1 MQPDLLPALIQ
12 TWPDNMSGHCHLAL
26 ALSGGLDSMVLLDL
40 LCRWRDEAG
49 GPALSA
55 IHVHHGISPHADDWL
70 QHCQQACDARGVAL
84 HAERV
89 SIGTTHGQGVEAAA
103 RAARYQ
109 VFAASPATV
118 IALAH
123 HADDQSE
130 TVLLQLLR
138 GGGVKALA
146 AMPCWRTWQGK
157 QLWRPLL
164 GVPRARLAAYAADRG
179 LHWVEDDSNQ
189 DAANYLR
196 NHLRLQVLP
205 GLRQRQQGLDARLA
219 RSAAQMADAAA
230 ILDEVAAQDWQA
242 LHDAASGAL
251 SLTRW
256 QALSAPRQRH
266 VLLYWLGKLGWPAP
280 APAAL
285 LSLQSALLAGQDA
298 RLDGDAGVVL
308 SYRSQLLAMPW
319 GSRSTW
325 PVPCVPGQTLR
336 LPSGELSWAWRAG
349 GLPAAPGVVWQL
361 RLRQGGESLPTRVGR
376 KTLKKL
382 FQEAAVPALLR
393 DSWPVLCDEAG
404 QLLALPGVAVSADR
418 AQPEGWWPLW
428 QPLSIPRD

>member
-12 TWPDNMSGHCHLAL
+12 TWPDSMSGHCHLAL

-55 IHVHHGISPHADDWL
+55 IHVHHGISLHADDWL
-70 QHCQQACDARGVAL
+70 RHCQQACDARGVAL

-89 SIGTTHGQGVEAAA
+89 SIGTSRGQGVEAAA
-103 RAARYQ
+103 RAARYR
-109 VFAASPATV
+109 VFAASSAPV

-138 GGGVKALA
+138 GGGAKALA
-146 AMPCWRTWQGK
+146 AMPVWRAWQGK

-196 NHLRLQVLP
+196 NYLRWQVLP

-242 LHDAASGAL
+242 LHDPASGAL
-251 SLTRW
+251 LLPGW

-266 VLLYWLGKLGWPAP
+266 LLLHWLGRLGWPAP

-285 LSLQSALLAGQDA
+285 MSLQSALLAGRSA
-298 RLDGDAGVVL
+298 RLDGEAGVVL
-308 SYRSQLLAMPW
+308 GYRGQLMALPW
-319 GSRSTW
+319 GAAPAW
-325 PVPCVPGQTLR
+325 PLACEPGQTLR
-336 LPSGELSWAWRAG
+336 LAGGELGWVWQAG
-349 GLPAAPGVVWQL
+349 GLPVAPGALQL
-361 RLRQGGESLPTRVGR
+361 RARVAGESLPTRVGR
-376 KTLKKL
+376 KPLKKL
-382 FQEAAVPALLR
+382 FQEAGVPALLR
-393 DSWPVLCDEAG
+393 ESWPLLCDAQG
-404 QLLALPGVAVSADR
+404 RLLAVPGVAVAADC
-418 AQPEGWWPLW
+418 AQPEGWWPQW
-428 QPLSIPRD
+428 QPLSVPRG